1 MNANQHH
8 ATNFTVAECDRMENN
23 MGEADLSK
31 IVGLIMENPSLIAEI
46 RALADGE
53 TKSDTKPATEKAE
66 PSAAETAA
74 VTETVSSETAA
85 PRSRRRELLS
95 ALKPYLS
102 EERCRAVDQMI
113 SLGEILDMMRN
124 K

>member
-1 MNANQHH
+1 
-8 ATNFTVAECDRMENN
+8 

-46 RALADGE
+46 KALAEKEGGDAPKPDGPKE
-53 TKSDTKPATEKAE
+53 EPKAVIA
-66 PSAAETAA
+66 SN
-74 VTETVSSETAA
+74 ETAA
-85 PRSRRRELLS
+85 PPRSKRRELLS

-102 EERCRAVDQMI
+102 DERCKAVDQMI

>member
-1 MNANQHH
+1 
-8 ATNFTVAECDRMENN
+8 

-31 IVGLIMENPSLIAEI
+31 IVGLIMENPNLIAEI
-46 RALADGE
+46 KALAEKEDGSAQRPSE
-53 TKSDTKPATEKAE
+53 AKEE
-66 PSAAETAA
+66 PTTVTA
-74 VTETVSSETAA
+74 SIETAA
-85 PRSRRRELLS
+85 PPRSKRRELLS

-102 EERCRAVDQMI
+102 EERCKAVDQMI

>member
-1 MNANQHH
+1 
-8 ATNFTVAECDRMENN
+8 

-46 RALADGE
+46 KALAEGGE
-53 TKSDTKPATEKAE
+53 KEVEKPSEVKAAE
-66 PSAAETAA
+66 PA
-74 VTETVSSETAA
+74 VEAVSLSGA
-85 PRSRRRELLS
+85 PPARSKRRELLS

-102 EERCRAVDQMI
+102 EERCKAVDQMI

>member
-1 MNANQHH
+1 
-8 ATNFTVAECDRMENN
+8 

-46 RALADGE
+46 KALAEGGE
-53 TKSDTKPATEKAE
+53 KEVEKPSEAKEEPAE
-66 PSAAETAA
+66 A
-74 VTETVSSETAA
+74 VSVSEA
-85 PRSRRRELLS
+85 PPARSRRRELLS

-102 EERCRAVDQMI
+102 EERCKAVDQMI

>member
-1 MNANQHH
+1 
-8 ATNFTVAECDRMENN
+8 

-46 RALADGE
+46 KALADGRASQPVAE
-53 TKSDTKPATEKAE
+53 EVPSEPTEA
-66 PSAAETAA
+66 SAAKIESAP
-74 VTETVSSETAA
+74 
-85 PRSRRRELLS
+85 PRSRRRELLC

>member
-1 MNANQHH
+1 
-8 ATNFTVAECDRMENN
+8 

-46 RALADGE
+46 KALAEGGE
-53 TKSDTKPATEKAE
+53 KEVEKPSEAKEEPAE
-66 PSAAETAA
+66 A
-74 VTETVSSETAA
+74 VSVSETPPA
-85 PRSRRRELLS
+85 RSRRRELLS

>member
-1 MNANQHH
+1 
-8 ATNFTVAECDRMENN
+8 

-46 RALADGE
+46 KALADGGAP
-53 TKSDTKPATEKAE
+53 KPEAEEAKAE
-66 PSAAETAA
+66 PTEEVATRISAAQ
-74 VTETVSSETAA
+74 
-85 PRSRRRELLS
+85 PRSRRRELLC

-102 EERCRAVDQMI
+102 EGRCRAVDQMI
-113 SLGEILDMMRN
+113 SIGEILDMMRN

>member
-1 MNANQHH
+1 
-8 ATNFTVAECDRMENN
+8 
-23 MGEADLSK
+23 MGEADLSR

-46 RALADGE
+46 KALADGE
-53 TKSDTKPATEKAE
+53 EREAAKPTGKKEE
-66 PSAAETAA
+66 PE
-74 VTETVSSETAA
+74 SETPTMIEANA
-85 PRSRRRELLS
+85 PPRSKRRELLS

-102 EERCRAVDQMI
+102 EERCKAVDQMI